1 MFTAFILTNLR
12 KQKTAKYLLFH
23 LFVLRQKI
31 SLIIA
36 FAVLTL
42 PITLL
47 GCSSQNQTSQISSS
61 GSQKKHTTVRIVY
74 SKLGP
79 LAVVR
84 KQGTL
89 EKRLKAEGNSVTW
102 HEFAAGPQSL
112 EALNANSLDITSTAE
127 SPVIFAQAAGTPLVY
142 ISTTQPSPKG
152 VAFVVPKNSS
162 IKSIADLKGKK
173 IALQKA
179 SVAQYLIVQALKEVG
194 LKFSDITPVYLP
206 PPDANI
212 AFSQAKVD
220 AWIIWEP
227 YVTRIEEQGIGRII
241 RDGTGLRDIGGFYST
256 TRQFSKEHPEI
267 IKAFLEEAQKAE
279 KWSKNHPHELAQLL
293 SKEVGIDVKTLEK
306 VNARLDYG
314 LLPITNKIIA
324 KQQQIADMY
333 YDLKL
338 LPKKINISEVILSP
352 EDYAKITPQELTSEL
367 TSKQ

>member
-1 MFTAFILTNLR
+1 MFTAFISTKLPKPNTD
-12 KQKTAKYLLFH
+12 KYFLFH
-23 LFVLRQKI
+23 LFSFKDKL
-31 SLIIA
+31 SLLIT
-36 FAVLTL
+36 VSLLTL

-47 GCSSQNQTSQISSS
+47 GCSSSNQTSQISSA
-61 GSQKKHTTVRIVY
+61 GNQKKQTTVRIVY

-89 EKRLKAEGNSVTW
+89 ETRLKAQGNSVTW

-127 SPVIFAQAAGTPLVY
+127 SPVIFAQAAGAPLVY

-152 VAFVVPKNSS
+152 VAFVVPKNSP
-162 IKSIADLKGKK
+162 IKSVADLKGKK

-179 SVAQYLIVQALKEVG
+179 SVAQYIIVQALKEVG
-194 LKFSDITPVYLP
+194 LKFSDVTPVYLP
-206 PPDANI
+206 PPDANV

-220 AWIIWEP
+220 AWIAWEP
-227 YVTRIEEQGIGRII
+227 YITRVEEQGIGRIL

-256 TRQFSKEHPEI
+256 TRKFSKDHPEI
-267 IKAFLEEAQKAE
+267 LKAFLEEVQKAE
-279 KWSKNHPHELAQLL
+279 NWSRNHPRELAELL

-306 VNARLDYG
+306 VHSRLDYG
-314 LLPITNKIIA
+314 LLPITNEIIA

-333 YDLKL
+333 YEMKL
-338 LPKKINISEVILSP
+338 LPKKIDVREVILSP
-352 EDYAKITPQELTSEL
+352 EEYAKITPQQL

>member
-1 MFTAFILTNLR
+1 MLMSYSARRNVS
-12 KQKTAKYLLFH
+12 LF
-23 LFVLRQKI
+23 
-31 SLIIA
+31 
-36 FAVLTL
+36 LTL
-42 PITLL
+42 SLGSLLITLV
-47 GCSSQNQTSQISSS
+47 GCNPQPQTSQKASTTSD
-61 GSQKKHTTVRIVY
+61 KKPTTVRIVY

-89 EKRLKAEGNSVTW
+89 EKRLKAEGNSITW

-162 IKSIADLKGKK
+162 IKSVADLKGKK

-179 SVAQYLIVQALKEVG
+179 SVAQYIIVQALKEVG
-194 LKFSDITPVYLP
+194 LKLSDVTPVYLP
-206 PPDANI
+206 PPDANV

-220 AWIIWEP
+220 AWIAWEP
-227 YVTRIEEQGIGRII
+227 YITRVEEQGIGRIL

-256 TRQFSKEHPEI
+256 TRQFAKEHPEI
-267 IKAFLEEAQKAE
+267 IKAFLEEMQKAE
-279 KWSKNHPHELAQLL
+279 QWSKNNPRELAQLL
-293 SKEVGIDVKTLEK
+293 SKEVGIDVNTLEK
-306 VNARLDYG
+306 VHARLDYG
-314 LLPITNKIIA
+314 LLPITNQIVT
-324 KQQQIADMY
+324 KQQKIADMY

-338 LPKKINISEVILSP
+338 LPKKVDIKEVILSP
-352 EDYAKITPQELTSEL
+352 EEYAKITPQQL